1 MVGGKT
7 PTTMNTQN
15 TPLDV
20 VHLYYGKVHEALHAS
35 PAPDSHLQAI
45 SRAFYGRGKHKATHL
60 LKNAPS
66 PSKDPMAYA
75 AWAGIQPNRYKAA
88 SCIGSTMLYLDDE
101 ARQMVLDLRKVQ
113 WPMSL
118 DVDSKALSEL
128 GVM

>member
-1 MVGGKT
+1 
-7 PTTMNTQN
+7 MNTN
-15 TPLDV
+15 ETPLDIV
-20 VHLYYGKVHEALHAS
+20 LEHYGKLHDALHAS

-45 SRAFYGRGKHKATHL
+45 SRAFYSKGKHKAICL

-88 SCIGSTMLYLDDE
+88 SCIGSTLLYLDDE
-101 ARQMVLDLRKVQ
+101 AKQLVLDLRKVQ

>member
-1 MVGGKT
+1 
-7 PTTMNTQN
+7 MNTN
-15 TPLDV
+15 ETPLDIV
-20 VHLYYGKVHEALHAS
+20 LEYYGKLHDALHAS
-35 PAPDSHLQAI
+35 PAPEHHKQAI
-45 SRAFYGRGKHKATHL
+45 SRAFYSKGKEKHMSL

-88 SCIGSTMLYLDDE
+88 SCTGSLMLYLDHE
-101 ARQMVLDLRKVQ
+101 AQQFCLDLRKVR